1 MRYVLNP
8 IPVGFMSVL
17 LMAVAGCASIRSTKL
32 PMAGKP
38 QAATAGGMVYY
49 LPMQRLELTL
59 TVSEQKPDA
68 DGAGKKQEQAADAG
82 TKQQK
87 NQADKKP
94 TPPAAPPKLARN
106 ITISESR
113 VFGDP
118 DARYVAQYRRNHIGS
133 NALKVT
139 TNVDGLL
146 SGEGSGST
154 TSGVAEFLRAA
165 ADLQGTSFSFTA
177 TDRETGLETKPNLCA
192 KAGVYKW
199 TFDAKLSSQIE
210 QALRQCQ
217 IEVSVCDPG
226 NSTETCALSDQSPPD
241 QSWKYANRENYGR
254 GYFYRQKRTFE
265 IRTRDELRNIQ
276 QVFYVSLAGR
286 HSPTEFMPIP
296 RTVFADT
303 DWKVGFTDG
312 IPTVYDI
319 KAGGDVLG
327 LVKLPAE
334 VVKAYSE
341 AVLAGVKRKGQL
353 AEEEVKSL
361 QQLNALAAQQV
372 KYEAC
377 RAAAQTGEKDKIEAA
392 CK

>member
-1 MRYVLNP
+1 MRYVQNP
-8 IPVGFMSVL
+8 ISVGLMSVL
-17 LMAVAGCASIRSTKL
+17 LVAAAGCASIRSTKL
-32 PMAGKP
+32 PMEGDPKI
-38 QAATAGGMVYY
+38 ATSGGMVYY

-59 TVSEQKPDA
+59 TVSEQKPDT
-68 DGAGKKQEQAADAG
+68 DDAGKKQEQATGAG

-87 NQADKKP
+87 NRVGKQSAP
-94 TPPAAPPKLARN
+94 LAAPPKLVRN

-118 DARYVAQYRRNHIGS
+118 DGRYVAQYRRNHIGS

-139 TNVDGLL
+139 TNADGLL

-154 TSGVAEFLRAA
+154 TSGVAEFLKAA
-165 ADLQGTSFSFTA
+165 AGAHGTDFSFSM
-177 TDRETGLETKPNLCA
+177 TGPEITMEAKPNLCA

-199 TFDAKLSSQIE
+199 TFDAKLSSQTE
-210 QALRQCQ
+210 QALMQCQ
-217 IEVSVCDPG
+217 IKVFVCNPG
-226 NSTETCALSDQSPPD
+226 NSNEICAPIGNDPPS
-241 QSWKYANRENYGR
+241 QSWKHANPEKYGR

-265 IRTRDELRNIQ
+265 IRAHDELRNSHQI
-276 QVFYVSLAGR
+276 FYASLVGR
-286 HSPTEFMPIP
+286 HSPTEYMPIP

-327 LVKLPAE
+327 LIKLPAE

-341 AVLAGVKRKGQL
+341 AVLAGVKRKSGL

-377 RAAAQTGEKDKIEAA
+377 RAAAQTRDEDKIKAA
-392 CK
+392 CN